1 MFILYKDAAGYY
13 RWTLYAANN
22 RKIAC
27 SGEGFSS
34 KQGAID
40 SINLVRA
47 IAPDA
52 KLTDRTVTS
61 LHDLLRR

>member
-1 MFILYKDAAGYY
+1 MFTLYKDTAGQY

-22 RKIAC
+22 HKIAC

-52 KLTDRTVTS
+52 ELTDRTTIS
-61 LHDLLRR
+61 LQNILRR